1 MTQAAPVVT
10 HAKAVP
16 PTPRVTTRPETAT
29 RLPIG
34 TAVRELAAL
43 LGIYLLLHLVYDA
56 LLWATVLRGVPLSLG
71 DPALFFRARV
81 LGSPGGLDLYV
92 YGALFLAAWV
102 GAFVYGRVRH
112 DWSFRASFGLFILA
126 YFFLRVTYGF
136 LPDLQTVADPGSV
149 APTIPRDVLYRTVIA
164 KLFREAV
171 LPMFGLLLLF
181 GALPGLQIRG
191 PGTAAKVRAAFAKAR
206 VRFEQGPLVDTMHG
220 LWLFF
225 VVLWLAIGATA
236 LANQWLTTGD
246 ESQVFV
252 EMTPDLAILLSFAA
266 GFGEEFAYRALFF
279 TFLLWAFGA
288 HRATGRRAWGRVT
301 GALLAQALFF
311 GLIHSGYGNLAHI
324 VTPFLFGLV
333 VGIIFLRFGF
343 VPAFLVHFLLDV
355 VAFAA
360 PLSDGNVAI
369 GFGLA
374 VLIFGSLFVSAVFF
388 LFRLLDRIEKDA
400 ELLGRLVAS

>member
-1 MTQAAPVVT
+1 MTQAPPVVRQ
-10 HAKAVP
+10 ARSVAP
-16 PTPRVTTRPETAT
+16 APRVTVRRERAT
-29 RLPIG
+29 GFSPGFAL
-34 TAVRELAAL
+34 AELGGL
-43 LGIYLLLHLVYDA
+43 LGVYLLLHVAYDL
-56 LLWATVLRGVPLSLG
+56 LLWSTVLRGVPLSFD

-92 YGALFLAAWV
+92 YATLFLGAWI

-112 DWSFRASFGLFILA
+112 DLSFRASFGLFILA
-126 YFFLRVTYGF
+126 YFFLRATYGF

-149 APTIPRDVLYRTVIA
+149 APTIPRDVLYRIVIA
-164 KLFREAV
+164 KLFREFV
-171 LPMFGLLLLF
+171 LPAFGLLLLF
-181 GALPGLQIRG
+181 GAVPGIQSTG
-191 PGTAAKVRAAFAKAR
+191 AATGAKVRAAFAKAR

-225 VVLWLAIGATA
+225 VVLWLAIGATQ
-236 LANQWLTTGD
+236 LANQWLSTGD

-266 GFGEEFAYRALFF
+266 GFGEEFAYRALLF

-288 HRATGRRAWGRVT
+288 HRATGRQAWPRVT
-301 GALLAQALFF
+301 GALLAQAVFF
-311 GLIHSGYGNLAHI
+311 GLIHAGYGNLAHI
-324 VTPFLFGLV
+324 VTPFLFGLIA
-333 VGIIFLRFGF
+333 GIIFLRFGF

-360 PLSDGNVAI
+360 PLADDDAAI

-374 VLIFGSLFVSAVFF
+374 LLIFGGLFVSVVFF
-388 LFRLLDRIEKDA
+388 LIRALDRIEKYA
-400 ELLGRLVAS
+400 ELIGRIVVR